1 MITDRSLLN
10 LMNWL
15 SPSFPVGGYAY
26 SHGIEF
32 AVEDGRIKNEQQLV
46 SWVEAALVQGSGRT
60 DGLLFVEAWHAT
72 TENDLDR
79 LRYTIELGHVWRSTS
94 EMALENKAQGQAFFD
109 TVKQTQKIPKLKKI
123 YDLIDSEKRELASS
137 VAVAIISAALEVP
150 LKQALLAYYF
160 SFSANLIS
168 AGVRLIPLGQI
179 AGQSC
184 IESLKT
190 IVENTTVAAIE
201 GDFNKLGSSAPIIDW
216 ALMKHE
222 TQYSRLF
229 RS

>member
-1 MITDRSLLN
+1 
-10 LMNWL
+10 
-15 SPSFPVGGYAY
+15 
-26 SHGIEF
+26 
-32 AVEDGRIKNEQQLV
+32 
-46 SWVEAALVQGSGRT
+46 
-60 DGLLFVEAWHAT
+60 
-72 TENDLDR
+72 
-79 LRYTIELGHVWRSTS
+79 
-94 EMALENKAQGQAFFD
+94 
-109 TVKQTQKIPKLKKI
+109 
-123 YDLIDSEKRELASS
+123 
-137 VAVAIISAALEVP
+137 
-150 LKQALLAYYF
+150 
-160 SFSANLIS
+160 
-168 AGVRLIPLGQI
+168 LGQI